1 MNDINRR
8 AASQQR
14 GAQSAQSGR
23 SDGSKEKMNLEDIVH
38 IANKIGME
46 YAKAKKDAER
56 FDLLKATKRAKAML
70 KYDDGKISEAKIK
83 RLAETDEE
91 YVEFL
96 IDLAAAKSEAEKLRI
111 RYESYKN
118 LFEARRSMLSYQKAE
133 MKLL

>member
-1 MNDINRR
+1 MNDINRTGR
-8 AASQQR
+8 GPQR
-14 GAQSAQSGR
+14 GPQGAQSGR
-23 SDGSKEKMNLEDIVH
+23 ADSPKEKMNLEDIVH

-56 FDLLKATKRAKAML
+56 LDLLKATKRAKAML
-70 KYDDGKISEAKIK
+70 KYDDGKASEAKIK

-96 IDLAAAKSEAEKLRI
+96 IELSAAKSEAEKLRI